1 MCIVIWCSALC
12 VFFRCGLQNV
22 FLGVVYSVHFQM
34 WYTVGFFNA
43 VYSVLSGVVS
53 NQYSVCF
60 QVCIMYV
67 FRCIRYALSCAQYV
81 FRCVQHDQMY
91 CALCVV
97 KCGLQYEFPDVY
109 NKHFCFQY
117 CVCFL
122 PDAVFSDVSNVCFQ
136 MRCTVCIFRCDVQCI
151 FSDVIYSMYFQM
163 LHTVCISDVIYSV
176 HFQMWCIVCIF
187 RCDNSVYFHFQLWC
201 TVYFWM

>member
-1 MCIVIWCSALC
+1 MFFSDVVYRML
-12 VFFRCGLQNV
+12 FRCGV
-22 FLGVVYSVHFQM
+22 HCAFSDVVYSV
-34 WYTVGFFNA
+34 FFNA

-187 RCDNSVYFHFQLWC
+187 RCDNSVYFHFQMWC
-201 TVYFWM
+201 TVYFQM

>member
-1 MCIVIWCSALC
+1 MFSDVYGM
-12 VFFRCGLQNV
+12 RCHV
-22 FLGVVYSVHFQM
+22 HSMFLDVYNM
-34 WYTVGFFNA
+34 IRCTV
-43 VYSVLSGVVS
+43 
-53 NQYSVCF
+53 
-60 QVCIMYV
+60 
-67 FRCIRYALSCAQYV
+67 R
-81 FRCVQHDQMY
+81 
-91 CALCVV
+91 CVV

-163 LHTVCISDVIYSV
+163 LHTVCISDTLC
-176 HFQMWCIVCIF
+176 FCFCF
-187 RCDNSVYFHFQLWC
+187 FC
-201 TVYFWM
+201 